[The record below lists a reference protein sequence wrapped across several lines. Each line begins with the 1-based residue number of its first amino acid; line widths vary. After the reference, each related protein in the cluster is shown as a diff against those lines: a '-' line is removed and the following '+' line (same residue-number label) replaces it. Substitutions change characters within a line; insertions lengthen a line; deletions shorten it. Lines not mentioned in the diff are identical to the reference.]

1 MKAIKSSL
9 KHISKYGNDN
19 QDCDIYNVNFI
30 HFLLSKID
38 KNNKDSL
45 HKLCKMLSSKKITY
59 HYLLYKNDFINFFV
73 SLKEID
79 HQFKLHLKILYMK
92 LLLINR
98 ENEKMKYHNL
108 MNMVFYLCDKKY
120 NRENISKLFKKFCF
134 YIKIE
139 NRPNVL
145 YHYIPYYILNK
156 LYGID
161 NDLSENN
168 LREMC
173 SDINL
178 FFENENIEELNIHY
192 QKMNNINK

>member
-1 MKAIKSSL
+1 MKTIKSSL

-19 QDCDIYNVNFI
+19 QDCDIYNLNFI
-30 HFLLSKID
+30 HFLRSKID

-45 HKLCKMLSSKKITY
+45 HKLCKMLSSKKIIY

-73 SLKEID
+73 SLKEIN
-79 HQFKLHLKILYMK
+79 HQFKIHLKILYMK

-134 YIKIE
+134 HIKIE

-178 FFENENIEELNIHY
+178 FFENENIEELNIRY